1 MKITTCVLLGLLTIC
16 FARPAEGKIH
26 SSKFCIKNN
35 CISIVILLQSC
46 FKPLY
51 SFKDNEIDFD
61 NTFQLQR
68 LASYFTFL
76 FYDKFT
82 IWSFKGKTENIQTKV
97 RHIQNKRMT
106 SSNELF
112 LVTSL
117 QIVRLEFQFNILCIL
132 LPFSVTICHPYLCS
146 IRFLRRCLKVNQN
159 ERHNKKRN
167 FISKYY
173 H

>member
-1 MKITTCVLLGLLTIC
+1 MKSFVFIVTMKITTCVLLGLLTIC

-35 CISIVILLQSC
+35 FVFIIILLQSC
-46 FKPLY
+46 LIQIFR
-51 SFKDNEIDFD
+51 
-61 NTFQLQR
+61 LQR
-68 LASYFTFL
+68 MASYFKFI

-82 IWSFKGKTENIQTKV
+82 IWSFKEKTENIQTKV
-97 RHIQNKRMT
+97 RHIQNKRMAFL
-106 SSNELF
+106 NELF

-159 ERHNKKRN
+159 EVYNRKK

-173 H
+173 Y